1 MRFVAALGGGLGVS
15 IFFFLLMESMISA
28 PSHLSNGGREY
39 QMVDFIRMDKNL
51 EVKEKERLKKELPKP
66 KTLPKI
72 PKTAVEQKEAPKP
85 KNLAMDIPDMMPP
98 LALSKNFSMGD
109 ASFAGGAGMF
119 DGNVIPLVRI
129 PPQYPMRAK
138 RLKIEGYVVVQF
150 IIDEA
155 GAVER
160 AQVVKAS
167 PEGIFEKAALR
178 AIKRWKFKP
187 KSENGVALK
196 QGATQTIEF
205 KLDQ

>member
-1 MRFVAALGGGLGVS
+1 MRFLVAAGGGLGVAVL
-15 IFFFLLMESMISA
+15 FFLLMESMIST
-28 PSHLSNGGREY
+28 PNRLNDGGREY

-51 EVKEKERLKKELPKP
+51 EVKEKDRKKELPKP
-66 KTLPKI
+66 KTMPKI
-72 PKTAVEQKEAPKP
+72 PKMAVQQKQPTKP
-85 KNLAMDIPDMMPP
+85 TNLSMDIPDMMPP
-98 LALSKNFSMGD
+98 LAMAKTFSLGD

-138 RLKIEGYVVVQF
+138 RLKIEGYVTVQF
-150 IIDEA
+150 IIDEE
-155 GAVER
+155 GRVEH
-160 AQVVKAS
+160 AQVLQAS
-167 PEGIFEKAALR
+167 PEGVFESAALR